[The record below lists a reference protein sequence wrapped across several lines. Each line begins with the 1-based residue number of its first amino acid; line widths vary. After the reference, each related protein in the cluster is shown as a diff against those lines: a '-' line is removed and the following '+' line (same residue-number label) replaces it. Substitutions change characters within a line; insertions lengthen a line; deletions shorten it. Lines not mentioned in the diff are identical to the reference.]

1 MNLTQ
6 EQKYLITKNTNNQG
20 ENMDL
25 KTELEKLSQKLV
37 LKEGAKVSIVFHE
50 HGYWETWETAKSN
63 QSTRFFWTCSE
74 EEENEDLDSLENLRK
89 KFVADAIERFSEYLN
104 EEVDA
109 GSSPNE
115 IITDILSAYSFQE
128 AMDK

>member
-1 MNLTQ
+1 
-6 EQKYLITKNTNNQG
+6 
-20 ENMDL
+20 MDL